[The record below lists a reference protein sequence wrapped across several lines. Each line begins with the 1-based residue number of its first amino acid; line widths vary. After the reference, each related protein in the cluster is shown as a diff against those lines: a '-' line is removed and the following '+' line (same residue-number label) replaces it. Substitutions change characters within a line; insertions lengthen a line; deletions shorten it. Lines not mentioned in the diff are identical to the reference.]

1 MTLPHFW
8 GHYPSLVFRF
18 GGRRRRP
25 GLCSTTQMWFLE
37 QCKALTLTKE
47 NIPFSLVLF
56 ASSQPPHPSPQPS
69 LVLSAVNPQAY
80 SGNSCRMVCT
90 VSQEALLL
98 LSTSLRTPA
107 KDPAQLLSKTDKL
120 RGLELRFR
128 NSKWG
133 TLDTILLT

>member
-1 MTLPHFW
+1 MTHLWYLDLVKMTHTRQSQAFTWPVSKLPKEEI
-8 GHYPSLVFRF
+8 PSFS
-18 GGRRRRP
+18 P
-25 GLCSTTQMWFLE
+25 GD
-37 QCKALTLTKE
+37 
-47 NIPFSLVLF
+47 
-56 ASSQPPHPSPQPS
+56 
-69 LVLSAVNPQAY
+69 AY
-80 SGNSCRMVCT
+80 SGNSCRIVWT

-107 KDPAQLLSKTDKL
+107 KDPAHLRSKTDKL